1 MHILLIEDE
10 QKTVQ
15 SLKQGLEE
23 HSWTIDV
30 ALNGNDGLQIALSQS
45 YDVIVSDIMMPGI
58 SGLELCKVLREKG
71 YKTPILL
78 ISALNQTDDKVL
90 GLEAGA
96 DDYLAKPFELK
107 EFIAR
112 IKALARRQGDVFKK
126 SNLLVFGDVE
136 LNFDTKIALR
146 NNINLKLTP
155 KEFSLLEYF
164 IRNQGRVLS
173 KTEIAEKVWDIDF
186 DTGTNI
192 IEVYVNYLRNKLD
205 KGFDKKLIHTQFGQG
220 YILK

>member
-10 QKTVQ
+10 IKTVQ

-23 HSWTIDV
+23 LNWTIEV
-30 ALNGNDGLQIALSQS
+30 AFNGTDGLEIGLTQAF
-45 YDVIVSDIMMPGI
+45 DVIVSDIMMPGT
-58 SGLELCKVLREKG
+58 SGVDLCRVLRKKG
-71 YKTPILL
+71 IKTPVIL
-78 ISALNQTDDKVL
+78 ISALNQTDDKIL

-96 DDYLAKPFELK
+96 DDYLSKPFELK

-112 IKALARRQGDVFKK
+112 VKALARRQGDVFKP
-126 SNLLVFGDVE
+126 SNLLVFREVE
-136 LNFDTKIALR
+136 LNFDTKIATR
-146 NNINLKLTP
+146 NQLNLKLTP
-155 KEFSLLEYF
+155 KEFALLEYF

-205 KGFDKKLIHTQFGQG
+205 KNFDTKLIHTQFGQG

>member
-1 MHILLIEDE
+1 MRILLIEDE
-10 QKTVQ
+10 EKTVQ

-30 ALNGNDGLQIALSQS
+30 ALNGYDGLQIALSQS
-45 YDVIVSDIMMPGI
+45 FDVIVSDIMMPGT
-58 SGLELCKVLREKG
+58 SGLDLCKILREKG

-78 ISALNQTDDKVL
+78 ISALNQTDDKIL

-112 IKALARRQGDVFKK
+112 IKALARRKGDVFKS

-146 NNINLKLTP
+146 NNTNLKLTP

-164 IRNQGRVLS
+164 IKNQGRVLS